1 MLSGRPVY
9 CVERC
14 LLATGVAD
22 AAFTS
27 KQQGTTVSTPWLTED
42 IAYTVAADQDER
54 MWRPLGP
61 RPTVLATLSH
71 HSVLYQ
77 LILPNRYVGTCRQRA
92 LSHGNQLRGYLAPE
106 TRFGRLLLSGNN
118 DQNCDTRY

>member
-27 KQQGTTVSTPWLTED
+27 KQQGTAVYTPWLTED
-42 IAYTVAADQDER
+42 IAYMVAADQDER

-61 RPTVLATLSH
+61 RPTVLATIVS
-71 HSVLYQ
+71 SFYS
-77 LILPNRYVGTCRQRA
+77 GAQRT
-92 LSHGNQLRGYLAPE
+92 N
-106 TRFGRLLLSGNN
+106 
-118 DQNCDTRY
+118 